1 MAGKSVSATKK
12 RRRGE
17 GGFSLVEVLIAIAV
31 TAVVAAAVYSVYN
44 NFFRQSTSQDITV
57 EAQQNARAAINMME
71 RELVNAGYAAATAD
85 VITEATANSVEFIY
99 TDPETDTTL
108 SATAGDRL
116 KVKYWLQTTGGIQ
129 YLVRK
134 ADNLSDGGVGPTEE
148 VAPYVNSLAVTYYDI
163 NGSQVADT
171 STQANRNTV
180 KFLTINL
187 VTQTRMDIPGT
198 TAPGTFMLETH
209 VRLRNIGVGQV
220 SNDTDA
226 PSSPM
231 AVQVRDPGLC
241 GRLKVKWTK
250 NTEGDVSGYKIY
262 YGVASGTYEGVINVS
277 NNILTGSNY
286 SCSDTGSAY
295 ECTIIPTL
303 PTLAYTPSDGSST
316 TIYYLAVKAYDNA
329 LNHSNFSTEV
339 SGNPA
344 TSNSAFDSGTD
355 DSTLNPV
362 KPSAVAGFSGS
373 DGATDG
379 QVSLSWTAYNTSTDP
394 DVTGFR
400 IYRSTSP
407 FSTYPVDPLQAG
419 VDWIAGEP
427 GSGKPEVAVGAT
439 SYTDPGPDLK
449 GCYVY
454 YYAIA
459 PVKCD
464 ATLISD
470 AGGDS
475 NDKKY
480 VQADYDATCGDGS
493 TACSAGTGFGS
504 STGSDTAPAKSAA
517 PAAPTID
524 ARAGWKRVALSLT
537 QPSDQDLSRTCVYVN
552 ESATYPELLT
562 DTGSYPLVSTCYQV
576 NLGSTPDARLIPDS
590 NGSFTAAEIAP
601 AQSTSF
607 WHDSL
612 TEEDP
617 AAPALA
623 DTGTYSYRAVSFNLC
638 GNGSNISAAQA
649 TTVLCGEDPASGEK
663 PPAVTD
669 ASASCCSSPV
679 TLSWT
684 PVPSNTAFP
693 SSISNPYDLAGYRI
707 FRSTS
712 VDFSASTLVSGA
724 APFWGS
730 SYSDNTVAEGTTYY
744 YKIVSTDCP
753 YERTNPNEG
762 TLRADMISG
771 YLNSVTIGPVRP
783 GRIDRDEKCPGA
795 GGCTKDAH
803 REALTGV
810 DIDSSSG
817 NGNGSSSV
825 VSTQR
830 HNSVTMF
837 FHNTSSGT
845 LTITGATV
853 YWVNSAAYLRE
864 VKIGGG
870 RSGMGTITTSLAAGL
885 TAATGNSP
893 YTRVVSNA
901 SLASSTVPAGARYV
915 PITFTFKNASDNPVD
930 MRDDQFLVT
939 LQVTN
944 DSTSTTGCESYLTVS
959 MSSEG
964 ISVPFGPSI
973 SATQQNQPASPTF
986 GYPVPGS
993 TGLNTV
999 PSGSNG
1005 SIVVDGG
1012 ATVTITANIAGN
1024 TTDAST
1030 GTKVA
1035 VSSATLYYIATAKTT
1050 TTAPAAGY
1058 TAVSMTNPGGNTW
1071 TAAIPANDDLR
1082 VWYYIIAA
1090 DNDGNWDRDPEAE
1103 HGAYV
1108 YDQKLFNICDATPS
1122 APTGVTVVATGSD
1135 VAVNWS
1141 AVTTYTSGGTVDA
1154 TDTIKYRIY
1163 RNGVQIGSDQTGLS
1177 YSDTGLATSVYSYY
1191 IKAINACA
1199 SPGPNVS
1206 VASQTA
1212 ATCVGSS
1219 SQALLSVSPAS
1230 IYRGG
1235 SFTATITDCL
1245 AMRSDSP
1252 YTYNTTVETINS
1264 SAGFTG
1270 FYTSSTAPD
1279 TFAPTIA
1286 ETGAATGTFTKVIG
1300 TTDDVTDSTKL
1311 LTLPADTVTVYYPY
1325 ASPTTKTVSVV
1336 VDPCTN
1342 TPKAPTGF
1350 TGSATGSNMTLS
1362 WSAVT
1367 QNTDNSAITD
1377 LAGYKVYE
1385 KVCAKNKPNCTGGDI
1400 VADWYLRTTT
1410 TGASVTVS
1418 ADQGNLNQRIY
1429 YFKAT
1434 AYDTC
1439 GTPEESGYSNE
1450 WNETN

>member
-163 NGSQVADT
+163 NGSQVAYT

-198 TAPGTFMLETH
+198 TAPGPFMLETH

-407 FSTYPVDPLQAG
+407 FSTYPVDP
-419 VDWIAGEP
+419 
-427 GSGKPEVAVGAT
+427 
-439 SYTDPGPDLK
+439 
-449 GCYVY
+449 
-454 YYAIA
+454 
-459 PVKCD
+459 
-464 ATLISD
+464 
-470 AGGDS
+470 
-475 NDKKY
+475 

-663 PPAVTD
+663 PPAVTGAD
-669 ASASCCSSPV
+669 ASCCSSPV
-679 TLSWT
+679 SLSWT

-693 SSISNPYDLAGYRI
+693 SSVANPYD
-707 FRSTS
+707 
-712 VDFSASTLVSGA
+712 
-724 APFWGS
+724 
-730 SYSDNTVAEGTTYY
+730 
-744 YKIVSTDCP
+744 
-753 YERTNPNEG
+753 
-762 TLRADMISG
+762 
-771 YLNSVTIGPVRP
+771 
-783 GRIDRDEKCPGA
+783 
-795 GGCTKDAH
+795 
-803 REALTGV
+803 
-810 DIDSSSG
+810 
-817 NGNGSSSV
+817 
-825 VSTQR
+825 
-830 HNSVTMF
+830 
-837 FHNTSSGT
+837 
-845 LTITGATV
+845 
-853 YWVNSAAYLRE
+853 
-864 VKIGGG
+864 
-870 RSGMGTITTSLAAGL
+870 
-885 TAATGNSP
+885 
-893 YTRVVSNA
+893 
-901 SLASSTVPAGARYV
+901 
-915 PITFTFKNASDNPVD
+915 
-930 MRDDQFLVT
+930 
-939 LQVTN
+939 
-944 DSTSTTGCESYLTVS
+944 
-959 MSSEG
+959 
-964 ISVPFGPSI
+964 
-973 SATQQNQPASPTF
+973 
-986 GYPVPGS
+986 
-993 TGLNTV
+993 
-999 PSGSNG
+999 
-1005 SIVVDGG
+1005 
-1012 ATVTITANIAGN
+1012 
-1024 TTDAST
+1024 
-1030 GTKVA
+1030 
-1035 VSSATLYYIATAKTT
+1035 
-1050 TTAPAAGY
+1050 
-1058 TAVSMTNPGGNTW
+1058 
-1071 TAAIPANDDLR
+1071 
-1082 VWYYIIAA
+1082 
-1090 DNDGNWDRDPEAE
+1090 
-1103 HGAYV
+1103 
-1108 YDQKLFNICDATPS
+1108 
-1122 APTGVTVVATGSD
+1122 
-1135 VAVNWS
+1135 
-1141 AVTTYTSGGTVDA
+1141 
-1154 TDTIKYRIY
+1154 
-1163 RNGVQIGSDQTGLS
+1163 
-1177 YSDTGLATSVYSYY
+1177 
-1191 IKAINACA
+1191 
-1199 SPGPNVS
+1199 
-1206 VASQTA
+1206 
-1212 ATCVGSS
+1212 
-1219 SQALLSVSPAS
+1219 
-1230 IYRGG
+1230 
-1235 SFTATITDCL
+1235 
-1245 AMRSDSP
+1245 
-1252 YTYNTTVETINS
+1252 
-1264 SAGFTG
+1264 
-1270 FYTSSTAPD
+1270 
-1279 TFAPTIA
+1279 
-1286 ETGAATGTFTKVIG
+1286 
-1300 TTDDVTDSTKL
+1300 
-1311 LTLPADTVTVYYPY
+1311 
-1325 ASPTTKTVSVV
+1325 
-1336 VDPCTN
+1336 
-1342 TPKAPTGF
+1342 
-1350 TGSATGSNMTLS
+1350 
-1362 WSAVT
+1362 
-1367 QNTDNSAITD
+1367 
-1377 LAGYKVYE
+1377 
-1385 KVCAKNKPNCTGGDI
+1385 
-1400 VADWYLRTTT
+1400 
-1410 TGASVTVS
+1410 
-1418 ADQGNLNQRIY
+1418 
-1429 YFKAT
+1429 
-1434 AYDTC
+1434 
-1439 GTPEESGYSNE
+1439 
-1450 WNETN
+1450 